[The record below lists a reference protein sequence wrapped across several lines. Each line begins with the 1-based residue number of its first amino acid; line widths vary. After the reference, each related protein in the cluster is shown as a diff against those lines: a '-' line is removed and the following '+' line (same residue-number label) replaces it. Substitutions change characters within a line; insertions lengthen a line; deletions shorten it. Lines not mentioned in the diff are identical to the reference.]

1 MLGFG
6 GRIRCFRGTGS
17 ATRVRSARRLPIS
30 FLIFLVWL
38 LFDPSRR
45 RPHSLARQ
53 RRAIKH
59 LASLAQDRSQLHVAA
74 ALIAPNGFICCFQDY
89 RYAQRYQTVL
99 PKRLDRFS
107 LEVAED
113 KTKLIRFGRFARE
126 DRSSAGAPETF
137 DFLGFTHYCGLSR
150 AGKFKLKR
158 KTSGKKMR
166 VKLREIRVWFYHQLS
181 TAVGERCGKR

>member
-30 FLIFLVWL
+30 FLSFLVWH

-59 LASLAQDRSQLHVAA
+59 LASLAQDQSQLHVAA
-74 ALIAPNGFICCFQDY
+74 ALIAPNGW
-89 RYAQRYQTVL
+89 
-99 PKRLDRFS
+99 RLDLQQFWLAAQPVNPVAILPHQPTNIFQLKSTIWGSIWVSCGSRRFPS
-107 LEVAED
+107 VLFEQPLWMFVNGSFATVFNEVQ
-113 KTKLIRFGRFARE
+113 FGE
-126 DRSSAGAPETF
+126 
-137 DFLGFTHYCGLSR
+137 H
-150 AGKFKLKR
+150 
-158 KTSGKKMR
+158 
-166 VKLREIRVWFYHQLS
+166 
-181 TAVGERCGKR
+181 